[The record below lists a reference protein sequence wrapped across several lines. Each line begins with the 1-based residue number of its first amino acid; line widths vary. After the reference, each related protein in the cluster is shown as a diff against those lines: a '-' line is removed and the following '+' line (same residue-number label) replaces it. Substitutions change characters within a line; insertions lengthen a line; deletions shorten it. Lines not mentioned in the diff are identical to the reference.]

1 MASMSEFVRQTSG
14 RWPYLCNECVASGA
28 GVPVSDSEPL
38 RVLHLYALV
47 SARDGGLTP
56 LRMKAVRLV
65 LRAPP
70 ANWAW
75 GVDLG
80 AVLGPAVAQPAV
92 AHETRGRSWRY
103 SGAESDAIWCSAGPF
118 RGEEP

>member
-1 MASMSEFVRQTSG
+1 MQAAQ
-14 RWPYLCNECVASGA
+14 
-28 GVPVSDSEPL
+28 GVPITDRKPL

-70 ANWAW
+70 ASWAW

-80 AVLGPAVAQPAV
+80 AVLESVVAQPVV

-103 SGAESDAIWCSAGPF
+103 SDAESDANWCSAGPIP
-118 RGEEP
+118 R